1 MGFYPASRAFCVETI
16 RFDVNPKFS
25 TCREKLFF
33 FSLAVCQNTSINQAI
48 RDELLE
54 NIKNMLHKNE

>member
-1 MGFYPASRAFCVETI
+1 MIHQFFPC
-16 RFDVNPKFS
+16 
-25 TCREKLFF
+25 LFVGKVVP
-33 FSLAVCQNTSINQAI
+33 LQNTSINQAI

>member
-1 MGFYPASRAFCVETI
+1 MIHQFFPC
-16 RFDVNPKFS
+16 
-25 TCREKLFF
+25 LFVRNVVP
-33 FSLAVCQNTSINQAI
+33 LQNTSINQAI

>member
-1 MGFYPASRAFCVETI
+1 MI
-16 RFDVNPKFS
+16 HQ
-25 TCREKLFF
+25 FF
-33 FSLAVCQNTSINQAI
+33 PWQFVGNVVPLQNTSINQAI